1 VRNNNDE
8 TPLDLAINTNE
19 EKIALLLLKND
30 AKFDLKNKNG
40 DTSLH
45 FAIKKKLYKFIKECV
60 RMLSVRNMMITDKK
74 KNDLIF
80 MNNDKK
86 TPLTCAKE
94 NTEKNEVDTK
104 IIYLLEQIF
113 EK

>member
-1 VRNNNDE
+1 
-8 TPLDLAINTNE
+8 
-19 EKIALLLLKND
+19 
-30 AKFDLKNKNG
+30 
-40 DTSLH
+40 
-45 FAIKKKLYKFIKECV
+45 
-60 RMLSVRNMMITDKK
+60 MLSVRNMMITDKK